1 MKYFIFDEIGSHLMS
16 LNSFVFIHVHVSRIR
31 TMEIKSCKQGRND
44 LELMLITTSLL

>member
-16 LNSFVFIHVHVSRIR
+16 LNSFVFIHVSGIR